1 LLAII
6 LSVVVISLSGVMMP
20 GPMFAV
26 TIAKS
31 YRSPW
36 AGTKIAIG
44 HAIVEVPLILLIYFG
59 FARFFQRDG
68 VQIALSL
75 IGGAV
80 IIWLGV
86 NMFRARKEV
95 VASGHDLKY
104 GAITAGIVMSVINPL
119 FLLWWATVGSMLVMK
134 FVAFGTIGLPVLII
148 THWVCDL
155 IWLSIVFTPD
165 LSYQSA
171 MGYEVAGV
179 DICRLQPV
187 ASGLRCLVFDFGYSE
202 NQPVTFY
209 FLSSDK

>member
-95 VASGHDLKY
+95 VTSGQDLKY

-155 IWLSIVFTPD
+155 IWLSIVSLLIYRTKA
-165 LSYQSA
+165 LW
-171 MGYEVAGV
+171 GT
-179 DICRLQPV
+179 RLQEWIFAV
-187 ASGLRCLVFDFGYSE
+187 CSLLLVGFGVWYLISGIQKISL
-202 NQPVTFY
+202 
-209 FLSSDK
+209 